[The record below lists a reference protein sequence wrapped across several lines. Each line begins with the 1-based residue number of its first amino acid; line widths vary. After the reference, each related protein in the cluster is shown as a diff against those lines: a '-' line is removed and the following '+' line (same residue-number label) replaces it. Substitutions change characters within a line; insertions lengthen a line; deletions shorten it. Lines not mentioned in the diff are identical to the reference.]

1 MIDFPNNPS
10 TNDVFTS
17 GEKTWKYNGTSWVV
31 VGVQARAVTWGE
43 VLNKPTLS
51 VAATDDSV
59 YATAAQG
66 AKADLAVA
74 KAPADA
80 VPVNAIRCLTQAE
93 YDAIATKD
101 ANTLYL
107 VT

>member
-10 TNDVFTS
+10 TNDVFVS
-17 GEKTWKYNGTSWVV
+17 GDKTWKFNGTSWVV
-31 VGVQARAVTWGE
+31 VGVQARAVAWAD
-43 VLNKPTLS
+43 VLNKPDL
-51 VAATDDSV
+51 AAL
-59 YATAAQG
+59 YASAAQG
-66 AKADLAVA
+66 AKSDLAVA

-101 ANTLYL
+101 ANTFYI